1 MFLNPYCRQ
10 GNQVVNCS
18 IVLKNHQE
26 MPETLLSVCIMIE
39 KKVWKRK
46 VSLVGQLVVG
56 ISGALSGRRLVGR
69 AGVWSDGQT
78 VGLSVFIKVI
88 HQ

>member
-1 MFLNPYCRQ
+1 MFSDPQRWQ
-10 GNQVVNCS
+10 GNQVMDCS
-18 IVLKNHQE
+18 IVWKNHQE
-26 MPETLLSVCIMIE
+26 MPGTLLSVCMMIE

-56 ISGALSGRRLVGR
+56 ISGAAVGQ
-69 AGVWSDGQT
+69 AFSQT